1 MTYLE
6 LISKL
11 NNLKKVKPDK
21 KWLDTNR
28 EFLLAQISNSS
39 VGSLSPWKSLII
51 NLSSLS
57 KAFAQPVYALGIF
70 VLMLISGALLG
81 QQALSKTKPNDSLYI
96 ARIIAENVKVNTTL
110 NTEERNK
117 LALQYASNHAQD
129 IVAILADPEFNTL
142 DNSDEVAK
150 LNTSFN
156 KEVKTAKS
164 RISNLNN
171 SVASRQELAQKN
183 SIKNSIPEDRDIIIA
198 DSSKDSR
205 GISISIDKNLV
216 ENIASSGEKISI
228 GDKTTGVSEVLKAS
242 TTITAT
248 TIDLKSSSTLEII
261 SPSAAANTILDE
273 AQKLVD
279 SKDYDQASSKL
290 KEVEEIIK

>member
-1 MTYLE
+1 MTNLE

-11 NNLKKVKPDK
+11 NNLKKVKPDQ